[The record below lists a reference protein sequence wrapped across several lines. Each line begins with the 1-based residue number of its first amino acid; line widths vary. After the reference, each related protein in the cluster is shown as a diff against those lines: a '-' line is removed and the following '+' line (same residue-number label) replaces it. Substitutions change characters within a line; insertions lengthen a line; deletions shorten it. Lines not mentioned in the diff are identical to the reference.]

1 MLEYPRTLSV
11 IVGSVVFVES
21 PDGPAHAGPEVG
33 GITHA
38 VDVGTAPV
46 SPMAVLSANPTI
58 PVLYSGNQTPARIE
72 STLTLVGFAI
82 DVREGKAYS
91 V

>member
-1 MLEYPRTLSV
+1 MLEKPSTLLI
-11 IVGSVVFVES
+11 IVGVTVFVEY
-21 PDGPAHAGPEVG
+21 PEGAAHAGPAVG

-38 VDVGTAPV
+38 VDVGTAPD
-46 SPMAVLSANPTI
+46 SPWLDLSANATI
-58 PVLYSGNQTPARIE
+58 PVFYSGNQTPPRDE

-82 DVREGKAYS
+82 DVREGSAYS